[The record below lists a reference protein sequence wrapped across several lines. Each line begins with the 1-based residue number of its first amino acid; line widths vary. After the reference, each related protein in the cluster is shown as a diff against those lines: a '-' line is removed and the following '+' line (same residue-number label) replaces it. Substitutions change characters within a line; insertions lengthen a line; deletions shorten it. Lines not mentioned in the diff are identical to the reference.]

1 MTKHSHPVT
10 WGSQRFRP
18 TPPVPLSA
26 ALPFSRSCLARFP
39 LHPSFLPSFPPSSLP
54 LACKSLK
61 CGMLGTPDVSPQ
73 GTQWFLGREIYK
85 SPCHL
90 ALRGMRGGGKPG
102 CVEAEVLV
110 GVKGLGLSALGG
122 GVPSQWA
129 PRQPCAFPREP
140 VIGKELWS
148 PAPEARGG
156 LSTVSLT
163 WEGWQL
169 QQRGFLATDE
179 PRRRPRPDLIK
190 LKPESNRSP

>member
-1 MTKHSHPVT
+1 MACSQGRGFCGPRMLKSSQPCHTRWNVVTKHSHPVT

-90 ALRGMRGGGKPG
+90 ALCGMRGGGKPG

-110 GVKGLGLSALGG
+110 GMKGLGLSALGG
-122 GVPSQWA
+122 GAPASGHPTSPVPSPGSQSLQRNLG
-129 PRQPCAFPREP
+129 PLPQRLEVVCP
-140 VIGKELWS
+140 LS
-148 PAPEARGG
+148 P
-156 LSTVSLT
+156 
-163 WEGWQL
+163 
-169 QQRGFLATDE
+169 
-179 PRRRPRPDLIK
+179 
-190 LKPESNRSP
+190 